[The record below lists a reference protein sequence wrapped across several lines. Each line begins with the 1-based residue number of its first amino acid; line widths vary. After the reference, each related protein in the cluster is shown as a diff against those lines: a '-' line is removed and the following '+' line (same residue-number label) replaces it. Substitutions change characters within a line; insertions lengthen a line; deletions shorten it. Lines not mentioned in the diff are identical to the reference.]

1 MQCPETAL
9 LVQENAVE
17 AHHHEHGSDTAETS
31 EEAHGHATI
40 VIVGDRTAVI
50 EIDPA
55 HRGRNQIKAH
65 LSGLGSSVLTPLEAT
80 IDVALPDA
88 GVEPIS
94 RPLSVSAQG
103 SVIGDL
109 DLSLAGRWTLALSV
123 LVSDFERV
131 TFRTELIVQE
141 EKAPSSNTQ
150 RKKRR
155 WGPAYVCLVMTGLIG
170 GWQEGKPPRDD
181 A

>member
-1 MQCPETAL
+1 
-9 LVQENAVE
+9 
-17 AHHHEHGSDTAETS
+17 
-31 EEAHGHATI
+31 
-40 VIVGDRTAVI
+40 
-50 EIDPA
+50 
-55 HRGRNQIKAH
+55 
-65 LSGLGSSVLTPLEAT
+65 
-80 IDVALPDA
+80 VALPDA

-170 GWQEGKPPRDD
+170 GWQEGKPPGTTHETTKVLSRKTLMLVTGLLP
-181 A
+181 AKPSPG